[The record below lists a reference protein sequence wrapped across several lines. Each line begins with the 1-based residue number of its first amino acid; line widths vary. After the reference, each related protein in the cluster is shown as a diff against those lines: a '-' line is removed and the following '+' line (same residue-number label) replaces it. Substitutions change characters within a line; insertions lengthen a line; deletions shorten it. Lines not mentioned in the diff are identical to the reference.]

1 MAIEDLDNF
10 EIQYI
15 DFYSELPGAGQRD
28 HLDEKRDY
36 IDAIN
41 TDITDLHDA
50 SELGTGQGLSD
61 QQVSQIAQDQFSE
74 AGVMHTETSSV
85 QDVTLF
91 SETL

>member
-1 MAIEDLDNF
+1 MAIDDLDNF

-28 HLDEKRDY
+28 RLDEKRDY

-41 TDITDLHDA
+41 TDITDLHDSSDAA
-50 SELGTGQGLSD
+50 SGQGLSD
-61 QQVSQIAQDQFSE
+61 KQVSQIAQDQFSE
-74 AGVMHTETSSV
+74 AGVKNIELSSS